1 MKKRLTNQDKQDT
14 LLRRYY
20 GYSHK
25 YIKTRNRSAMKITC
39 PKCKNSM
46 PFHVSTTFT
55 DRQTCEKCGYEID
68 LRDCKLY
75 YWMRLFLALLGGVAV
90 VIYGND
96 ILAPY
101 IADWTLRVFVLLLIT
116 LVLLLIV
123 MYLVAPVFYNRTYVR
138 KPSIGK
144 KKKLGR

>member
-1 MKKRLTNQDKQDT
+1 
-14 LLRRYY
+14 
-20 GYSHK
+20 
-25 YIKTRNRSAMKITC
+25 
-39 PKCKNSM
+39 
-46 PFHVSTTFT
+46 
-55 DRQTCEKCGYEID
+55 
-68 LRDCKLY
+68 
-75 YWMRLFLALLGGVAV
+75 MRLFLALLGGVAV

>member
-1 MKKRLTNQDKQDT
+1 
-14 LLRRYY
+14 
-20 GYSHK
+20 
-25 YIKTRNRSAMKITC
+25 MKIIC

-116 LVLLLIV
+116 LALLLIV

>member
-101 IADWTLRVFVLLLIT
+101 IEDWTLRVFVLLLIT

>member
-39 PKCKNSM
+39 PKCTNSM